1 MVADV
6 LDALHSKFDECET
19 VAFADLS
26 TQMVL
31 ITNSDANHRREVLD
45 RLCAE
50 AAMALGTVKKP
61 AAFGE
66 RPSSAAFIATNDQ
79 LRIFLR
85 APNEPADVLCCVCKP
100 GVDVASFLSDA
111 RPCLAKIS
119 GGA

>member
-31 ITNSDANHRREVLD
+31 ITNSDASHRRETLD

-50 AAMALGTVKKP
+50 AAMALGTSKKP
-61 AAFGE
+61 AAFGDT
-66 RPSSAAFIATNDQ
+66 PSSAAFVATNNQ

-85 APNEPADVLCCVCKP
+85 APDEPADVLCCVCKP
-100 GVDVASFLSDA
+100 GVDVAAFLSDA